1 MALWCN
7 GVDLT
12 AVTETD
18 VCSWDESGMI
28 FDGSNRAVKPDLIV
42 VSFSDEEMSHR
53 QFFKNCTENN
63 RSAHVYI
70 DHEGQIF
77 QFADLWSHRCVYD
90 SGQSHRSIEIV
101 LQNRSK
107 PTPLK
112 KYPRGV
118 MQMIVDG
125 DERFV
130 LTTTTGQ
137 LDALE
142 FVVDLICKSIKIPL
156 ELPGKDDAPF
166 IGLLPRGKRFSFTGV
181 VGAMHLCGG
190 IAPGEQVLNELW
202 NYAESV
208 RLNEELKEFSD
219 D

>member
-12 AVTETD
+12 AVTETS
-18 VCSWDESGMI
+18 VFSWDEHGML
-28 FDGSNRAVKPDLIV
+28 FHEMNRAVKPELIV
-42 VSFSDEEMSHR
+42 VNFSHEEMTYR
-53 QFFKNCTENN
+53 QFFKNCMDSN
-63 RSAHVYI
+63 RSAHLYI
-70 DHEGQIF
+70 DHEGEIF
-77 QFADLWSHRCVYD
+77 QFADLWSSRCVYE

-101 LQNRSK
+101 LQNRQR

-118 MQMIVDG
+118 MEMKLNG
-125 DERFV
+125 EPRSV

-142 FVVDLICKSIKIPL
+142 FVTDLICKSIKIPFD
-156 ELPGKDDAPF
+156 LPAEKEAP
-166 IGLLPRGKRFSFTGV
+166 LLRPLPTKERFSFTGI
-181 VGAMHLCGG
+181 VGQIHLGEG

-202 NYAESV
+202 NYAESL
-208 RLNEELKEFSD
+208 RLNEELEEFND